1 MSDEQNIW
9 LSKKPIP
16 VHERLIF
23 ALDVPSAEEALRLVQ
38 MLGDGVSFYK
48 IGLELFMANGYFTLV
63 DELARLGKKTF
74 VDLKLFDV
82 PNTVGSAVRQLRN
95 RPVEFLTVH
104 GDDEIMKAACRER
117 SGIKIL
123 AVTVLT
129 SINDSALKEMGYAA
143 DVESL
148 VLSRAKRAVEIGCDG
163 VIASG
168 LEATALR
175 NSLGEEF
182 LIITPGIRS
191 EKTMDDQKRT
201 VDVEQA
207 FRNGADHIVMGRPI
221 RQAGDPADAARKIQ
235 RRIARVFE
243 GA

>member
-1 MSDEQNIW
+1 MSDERNIW

-168 LEATALR
+168 LEAASLR
-175 NSLGEEF
+175 DSLGEKF
-182 LIITPGIRS
+182 LIVVPGIRPVDNV
-191 EKTMDDQKRT
+191 DDHKRS

-207 FRNGADHIVMGRPI
+207 FQNGADHIVIGRPI